1 MPDPQHQNVPAT
13 PASGG
18 ARIPWKPLIFPLSL
32 LALLSTAAGFGFAH
46 FADQATQQDAASISS
61 SASLSLLNHT
71 PNAKKTDLEDIAS
84 LPPQQQAE
92 RLLENAIQH
101 RDSSIDLIHHDV
113 DSWRGRIQNTG
124 PLFDLVL
131 KALTSD
137 DVRVRTAAIEID
149 LAANNL
155 NKSPQSIAHLVQ
167 IIRRDPVERPF
178 ALWRLG
184 SLGNRGVEPQ
194 TVLSDL
200 ISYSHDQN
208 ENTRYWA
215 VQGLAML
222 GTADAIDPLLDRFAH
237 DPSPRVRQRAGLS
250 LSLSGML
257 TSEQRIAAVPDL
269 LNLLDD
275 DSLDHT
281 TRTWIFG
288 ALHLITGATLPNTEQ
303 AWQNWWAHHDD
314 HPAHRS
320 APDHLSHA

>member
-1 MPDPQHQNVPAT
+1 MSDPQHHSQPAL
-13 PASGG
+13 PDSGV
-18 ARIPWKPLIFPLSL
+18 ALIPWKSILFPLGI
-32 LALLSTAAGFGFAH
+32 LALVSAAAGFQFANT
-46 FADQATQQDAASISS
+46 ADQATQKDAATRAS
-61 SASLSLLNHT
+61 SAALASFNHSPT
-71 PNAKKTDLEDIAS
+71 ATKTDLEDIAN

-92 RLLENAIQH
+92 RLLQNAIQH
-101 RDSSIDLIHHDV
+101 RDSSIDLIHLDA

-124 PLFDLVL
+124 PLFELVL
-131 KALTSD
+131 KALTSED
-137 DVRVRTAAIEID
+137 IRVRTAAIEVD

-155 NKSPQSIAHLVQ
+155 NKSPQSIAKLVQ
-167 IIRRDPVERPF
+167 VIRRDPVERPF

-194 TVLSDL
+194 TVLTDL
-200 ISYSHDQN
+200 ANYSHDPS

-237 DPSPRVRQRAGLS
+237 DPSARVRQRAGLS

-257 TSEQRIAAVPDL
+257 TPEQRLAAVPDL

-281 TRTWIFG
+281 TRDWVFG
-288 ALHLITGATLPNTEQ
+288 ALHLITGVTVPNTQQ

-314 HPAHRS
+314 HPAHRT
-320 APDHLSHA
+320 APDHLSHT